1 MLGLKARVLFSKHG
15 YAPHFAENL
24 IDPVTGEEVLV
35 MADPH
40 IRRSVEIYSLESGE
54 VVWEHR
60 VEGGARTARTA
71 NPHIVRMVT
80 EEIPGIGAQPG
91 DVLCADL
98 DNNYVLVS
106 RRGRNVKKV
115 ARPDD
120 AKWSHDCLPTSDLK
134 GLIITDYSAGFVRRI
149 DFDGKTVWNLDLG
162 PGVAKL
168 SRVEGRTP
176 SEIHRNDFGGDLL
189 VAVNRS
195 TEGVYEVREDN
206 GFVKWSCPP
215 VSKRNV
221 FWPMKPHSALRL
233 GLAELGGNVTVIGME
248 AGGGVVAVDEDCRP
262 VWGWMRPFIALE
274 DPHRRWESREIYR
287 PTSIGL
293 HETTHV
299 FWTLRGRL
307 GLVDWN
313 GRYSSTVLELEELP
327 RSSLY
332 WALAFRDYARP
343 EGEFLDPPLNVME
356 WDEVALNLLVHKGEV
371 ELTVYGTF
379 SPYVD
384 VGFKDVWFRAESVAA
399 KEGESQVLRFSGLSA
414 IRVRVKSVTPES
426 TYSVFVAQRP

>member
-1 MLGLKARVLFSKHG
+1 MLGLKARVLFSRHG

-24 IDPVTGEEVLV
+24 VDPVTGEEVLV

-40 IRRSVEIYSLESGE
+40 IRRSALIYSLESGE

-60 VEGGARTARTA
+60 VGGRAVTA

-80 EEIPGIGAQPG
+80 EEIPEIGAQPG
-91 DVLCADL
+91 DVICADL
-98 DNNYVLVS
+98 DNNYVLVP
-106 RRGRNVKKV
+106 RKGRNVRLI
-115 ARPDD
+115 ARPSD

-149 DFDGKTVWNLDLG
+149 GFEGNTVWNLKLG

-176 SEIHRNDFGGDLL
+176 SGIHGNDFGGDLL
-189 VAVNRS
+189 VAVNGSR
-195 TEGVYEVREDN
+195 EGVFEVREKD
-206 GFVKWSCPP
+206 GSVVWSCPP
-215 VSKRNV
+215 DSTKNV

-262 VWGWMRPFIALE
+262 VWGWMRPFFALG
-274 DPHRRWESREIYR
+274 DKHRRWGSREVYR
-287 PTSIGL
+287 PTSVGL

-307 GLVDWN
+307 GLIDWN

-327 RSSLY
+327 RSSLF
-332 WALAFRDYARP
+332 WALAFRDEVGP
-343 EGEFLDPPLNVME
+343 EGTFLDPPINAME
-356 WDEVALNLLVHKGEV
+356 WEEVALNLLVHGGEV

-379 SPYVD
+379 SPYAD
-384 VGFKDVWFRAESVAA
+384 VESKDVWFRAESVTAG
-399 KEGESQVLRFSGLSA
+399 EGESRVLRFSNLSA
-414 IRVRVKSVTPES
+414 IRVHARSITPNS
-426 TYSVFVAQRP
+426 KYSVFVAQRP